1 MAGCDKKNLVPSRSL
16 VTRDLATRF
25 GQITRAREGR
35 GKARVTEKRGKKLLC
50 ASSVQWI
57 LILEA
62 SRCFSFLCTY
72 QTCKLMLFSARFIL
86 SAVNYQWC
94 LL

>member
-16 VTRDLATRF
+16 VTRDLGTRF
-25 GQITRAREGR
+25 GQITRALAGAGRAWEG

-57 LILEA
+57 LHLDV
-62 SRCFSFLCTY
+62 FHFY
-72 QTCKLMLFSARFIL
+72 ARTKR
-86 SAVNYQWC
+86 VN
-94 LL
+94 

>member
-1 MAGCDKKNLVPSRSL
+1 MAGCDKKIWYPANHAGAS
-16 VTRDLATRF
+16 
-25 GQITRAREGR
+25 RAREGR

-50 ASSVQWI
+50 VSSVQWI
-57 LILEA
+57 LHLEA

-86 SAVNYQWC
+86 SAFNYPWC
-94 LL
+94 LR

>member
-1 MAGCDKKNLVPSRSL
+1 MAGCDKKTLVPSRSL
-16 VTRDLATRF
+16 VIRDLGTRF

-50 ASSVQWI
+50 ASSLQWI

-72 QTCKLMLFSARFIL
+72 QTCKLILFSARFIL
-86 SAVNYQWC
+86 SAVNYPWC
-94 LL
+94 LR